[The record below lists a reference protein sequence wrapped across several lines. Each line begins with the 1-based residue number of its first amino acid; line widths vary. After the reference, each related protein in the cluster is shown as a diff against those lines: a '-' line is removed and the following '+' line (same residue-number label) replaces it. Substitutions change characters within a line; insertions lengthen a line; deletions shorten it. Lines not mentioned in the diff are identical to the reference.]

1 MTGILGAEENGRRT
15 MNPTLPDHTNVIA
28 DLRLLFGPEI
38 EDIEIERALHRAM
51 DDLRSTYPPSE
62 LLDHAKRLA
71 EIQLDAQTST
81 ADDQ

>member
-1 MTGILGAEENGRRT
+1 

-51 DDLRSTYPPSE
+51 DDLRSSFPPSE

-81 ADDQ
+81 ADNQ